1 MLSTSV
7 TAMESS
13 LHPPAHQCSA
23 WCMKERKQAGKTDVA
38 SHGKQRSRRN
48 NISRGGGISMCP
60 LISTSPRYSIQTPL
74 HKIPSRSCARRKD
87 CWAGELHAR
96 RREEKEELCAPAGRG
111 VAASSWSRLNRIRT
125 LPLPLPLP
133 AVI

>member
-48 NISRGGGISMCP
+48 NVSRGGGIRMCP
-60 LISTSPRYSIQTPL
+60 LISTSPRYSIQFPCIRYQAA
-74 HKIPSRSCARRKD
+74 HVHGEKIVGQVSCMI
-87 CWAGELHAR
+87 ELA
-96 RREEKEELCAPAGRG
+96 
-111 VAASSWSRLNRIRT
+111 
-125 LPLPLPLP
+125 
-133 AVI
+133 